1 MHWVCLITVR
11 ILIFEMKIYFS
22 STKNNVHATL
32 DHQKKLTLVT
42 VQKPMRASSVRV
54 FRPATAMPPYDK
66 ARYFEGRKEIL
77 EQIRR
82 KLAKPERHRVVL
94 LGSPGV
100 G

>member
-1 MHWVCLITVR
+1 
-11 ILIFEMKIYFS
+11 
-22 STKNNVHATL
+22 
-32 DHQKKLTLVT
+32 VT
-42 VQKPMRASSVRV
+42 VQKPVRAPSVRV

-77 EQIRR
+77 EHIKR

-94 LGSPGV
+94 HGPPGV